1 MKSFSVRNKIMLLVL
16 LFLLMLVG
24 LTVNNLSSS
33 RVLSANIHHLSDVNL
48 PLFKAVSDVNK
59 TLLIQAVEVERGL
72 SHAQKS
78 QAVES
83 YGTHNIENSLV
94 QFQALSKHLQESLS
108 SAVEI
113 LESFPASSTKSSLND
128 LFAEITANQQ
138 DYQANTVEAYK
149 LWTGRGLFKARQF
162 TKKATAAKIK
172 IDGAMEQLN
181 ALIDQSTAE
190 SIVEVEELQKS
201 DNTLM
206 IGATL
211 TAVLAGIAASF
222 LLIRNIV
229 GPLNQAV
236 AQAEKMA
243 EGDLRES
250 VDTIIDRQ
258 DELGKLQRAMQ
269 QLSQQLN
276 NTIDGVLHSTE
287 DLEEASQQL
296 AEVTQDSAHL
306 IEEQQQQT
314 AHIAQAIHEMNS
326 TALHASE
333 SCTVASEAAQEAD
346 SAAQSGKK
354 VVHETIDSIRNL
366 SKDIEGSAQVIEQLE
381 GNSQSISKIL
391 GVISGIAEQ
400 TNLLALNAAI
410 EAARAGDQGRG
421 FAVVADEVRQLA
433 MNTQDATSE
442 IEKVTGQLREDASK
456 AVEVMVRSKQSS
468 QDVVVQALQAEE
480 ALSTIHES
488 VSRIRD
494 MNVQISATA
503 EEQSSV
509 SQDVRN
515 NVDTISNIAQRSSDS
530 IKISADSSK
539 RLDDLAQRLSQQ
551 VHFFKT

>member
-1 MKSFSVRNKIMLLVL
+1 MKSFSVRNKIILLVL
-16 LFLLMLVG
+16 LFLLMLIG
-24 LTVNNLSSS
+24 LTVNSLSSS

-48 PLFKAVSDVNK
+48 PLLQTVAQVNK

-72 SHAQKS
+72 SHAQKA

-83 YGTHNIENSLV
+83 YGIHNVEASQA
-94 QFQALSKHLQESLS
+94 QFQALSSRLEEGLDT
-108 SAVEI
+108 AVKI
-113 LESFPASSTKSSLND
+113 LEDFPTSSTKNSLND
-128 LFAEITANQQ
+128 LFVGIIADQK
-138 DYQANTVEAYK
+138 DYQTNTIEAYK
-149 LWTGRGLFKARQF
+149 LWTGRGLFKAKQF
-162 TKKATAAKIK
+162 TKKASAAKIK
-172 IDGAMEQLN
+172 IDEAMEQLN
-181 ALIDQSTAE
+181 ALIDQSTAA
-190 SIVEVEELQKS
+190 SIGEVEELQQN

-206 IGATL
+206 IGATI

-222 LLIRNIV
+222 MLIRNIV

-243 EGDLRES
+243 EGDLRGLEDIS
-250 VDTIIDRQ
+250 VDRQ
-258 DELGKLQRAMQ
+258 DELGQLQRAMH
-269 QLSQQLN
+269 QLARQLH

-287 DLEEASQQL
+287 DLEGASQQL
-296 AEVTQDSAHL
+296 AAVTQESAHL

-333 SCTVASEAAQEAD
+333 SCTVASEAAQDAD

-354 VVHETIDSIRNL
+354 VVHATIEAIRNL

-381 GNSQSISKIL
+381 GNSQSITKIL

-442 IEKVTGQLREDASK
+442 IENVTGQLREDASK
-456 AVEVMVRSKQSS
+456 AVEVMVRSKQNS
-468 QDVVVQALQAEE
+468 QDVVVQAIQAEE
-480 ALSTIHES
+480 ALSTIHEA

-515 NVDTISNIAQRSSDS
+515 NVDTISSIAQRSSDS
-530 IKISADSSK
+530 IKVSADSSK
-539 RLDDLAQRLSQQ
+539 SLDDLAQRLSQQ
-551 VHFFKT
+551 AHFFKT